1 MEERREGNW
10 RAERESKFLIDK
22 GELAVYP
29 KRTREAPHAVCWHEP
44 HNMVLIELEQVSS
57 IPDYGDYHSP
67 IKQQTSGASIGG
79 TIQESGKEENEA
91 ILGEVGAV

>member
-1 MEERREGNW
+1 
-10 RAERESKFLIDK
+10 
-22 GELAVYP
+22 
-29 KRTREAPHAVCWHEP
+29 
-44 HNMVLIELEQVSS
+44 MVLIELEQVSS

-91 ILGEVGAV
+91 ILGGVGGCIV